1 MSTEFDKNI
10 SDWSHDCIDHKNGND
25 FFVRLVKWPKI
36 TVQKTKFFWNFR
48 NKNHS
53 ILMLHKIGK
62 NKKCAPFLERFLTLK
77 IEFENLNS
85 VDMMKIYTS
94 SKPPDPCP
102 LAPPCFRRPCIA
114 AVRCALTRP
123 HVNFFVVRRSLFYC
137 EVNYSKYMLSFMNT

>member
-1 MSTEFDKNI
+1 
-10 SDWSHDCIDHKNGND
+10 
-25 FFVRLVKWPKI
+25 
-36 TVQKTKFFWNFR
+36 
-48 NKNHS
+48 
-53 ILMLHKIGK
+53 MLHKIGK

-137 EVNYSKYMLSFMNT
+137 EVNYSKYMLSFMNTQVNDFGVASSIQEPNLNMSFDYNVNSGTNLKLWESRLPGLLVILTMFDTFLR